1 MRLRAAFCTCGQF
14 RAIVMNPD
22 INALATSPDRMGCLG
37 GPVALGW
44 RPTGRGAQM
53 TKAMLLAEGLYFG
66 EGPRWRNDRLW
77 FSDFYDH
84 AVKSLD
90 SSGNVRIELE
100 IDDQPSGLGWL
111 PDGRLLVVAMHRR
124 QLLRVDPDG
133 VKVHADLSR
142 VAAHHTNDMV
152 VDAAGRAYVGN
163 FGFPLDAE
171 LKARG
176 VESVIA
182 DHPTTNLARV
192 DPDGRVHVAAAD
204 MHFPNGCVITP
215 DGRTMIVAETLAMR
229 LTAFD
234 IGADGTLTNRRVWAM
249 LGMRAPD
256 GICLDANGHVWI
268 ANAIAPECLLI
279 APAGE
284 IVATVQTDQPCFAC
298 MLGGPDRR
306 TLYMMTAPSSSADV
320 ASAARRGHVMC
331 VEVETPGAGRP

>member
-1 MRLRAAFCTCGQF
+1 
-14 RAIVMNPD
+14 
-22 INALATSPDRMGCLG
+22 
-37 GPVALGW
+37 
-44 RPTGRGAQM
+44 M

-90 SSGNVRIELE
+90 ASGTVRTELE

-124 QLLRVDPDG
+124 QLLSVDPGG
-133 VKVHADLSR
+133 VKVHADLSH

-182 DHPTTNLARV
+182 DHPTANLARV
-192 DPDGRVHVAAAD
+192 DPDGRAHVAAAD

-279 APAGE
+279 APGGE
-284 IVATVQTDQPCFAC
+284 VVASVQTDQPCFAC

-320 ASAARRGHVMC
+320 ASTARRGHVMC
-331 VEVETPGAGRP
+331 IDVETPGAGRP